1 MRHSFILIVLF
12 LLTTSLNAQES
23 LNMNLLVSW
32 DDDSLPI
39 SQNNKAFND
48 CWGYAANDREYAIVG
63 GAAHIFFFD
72 ITDPVN
78 FNLVAKIETGQVTN
92 WRDIK
97 TYQDRAYA
105 VSDAATEG
113 LIIFDLSDL
122 PNNVTVTYSSN
133 DFFTRAHNIQ
143 IEEATGRLYVCGQPV
158 TYKDL
163 LVYDIATDPDLPIEI
178 GNPNL
183 TGGYVHD
190 LFVRDNIAYCGH
202 ANNGMYIYDLTD
214 PANPI
219 ELASLESDGYN
230 HSNWVSDDGN
240 TLVMA
245 EETLGIPLSIVDI
258 TNFMDA
264 DIELVNSF
272 QFPLLAPMHT
282 NNVAHNPF
290 IIGDLVYVSYYE
302 DGVQVFDISDPM
314 NPKQVAFY
322 DTWGDNT
329 EYNTTQG
336 CWGVYPFLPSGRI
349 VASDSSN
356 GLFVLELD
364 ESVKTKDIS
373 NNDFTIYPNPA
384 FENLT
389 IELSEFD
396 ELPEH
401 FEIHTIDGKLMRSQ
415 SWDENIITVSD
426 LANGMYLI
434 SLRIGKQVY
443 NAKFVKG

>member
-1 MRHSFILIVLF
+1 MRLILTLLIYCSFTIL
-12 LLTTSLNAQES
+12 TYAQES

-32 DDDSLPI
+32 DDDTLPI

-48 CWGYAANDREYAIVG
+48 CWGYAADDREYAIVG
-63 GAAHIFFFD
+63 GAADIFFFD

-78 FNLVAKIETGQVTN
+78 FALVAKIPGGTVTN

-97 TYQDRAYA
+97 TYRNRAYA
-105 VSDAATEG
+105 VSDASTEG

-122 PNNVTVTYSSN
+122 PNNVTVTYQSN
-133 DFFTRAHNIQ
+133 EFFDRAHNIQ
-143 IEEATGRLYVCGQPV
+143 IEEATGRLYVCGQPSSL
-158 TYKDL
+158 KDL
-163 LVYDIATDPDLPIEI
+163 LVYDIATDPDNPVEI

-219 ELASLESDGYN
+219 ELASIASDGYN

-245 EETLGIPLSIVDI
+245 EETLGVPLSIIDI
-258 TNFMDA
+258 TNFMNS
-264 DIELVNSF
+264 DIELINSF

-290 IIGDLVYVSYYE
+290 IIGDLVYVSHYE

-314 NPKQVAFY
+314 APQQVAYY

-349 VASDSSN
+349 IASDSSN
-356 GLFVLELD
+356 GLFVLEMD
-364 ESVKTKDIS
+364 ESVRTKDIQS
-373 NNDFTIYPNPA
+373 NAFKVYPNPA
-384 FENLT
+384 LENLT
-389 IELSEFD
+389 IDLGEFEEAPD
-396 ELPEH
+396 H
-401 FEIHTIDGKLMRSQ
+401 FEIHSVDGKLIRSQ
-415 SWDENIITVSD
+415 EWDDDSIFIGD
-426 LANGMYLI
+426 LSEGMYFI
-434 SLRIGKQVY
+434 SLRIGEVRY